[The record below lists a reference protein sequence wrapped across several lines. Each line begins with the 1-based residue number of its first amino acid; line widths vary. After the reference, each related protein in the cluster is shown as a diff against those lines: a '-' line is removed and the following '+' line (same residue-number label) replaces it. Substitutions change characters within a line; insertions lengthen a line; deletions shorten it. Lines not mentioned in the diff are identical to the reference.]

1 MGSFF
6 IFEQI
11 PHTFLVF
18 HCWLWASKSGLGYSL
33 THFVPVFFLECSS
46 LTRFWPGSHFIPP
59 GNTRKPKVFCC
70 FQGLQ
75 NGSIG
80 KKSVKAKKIALC
92 AIRLFHWSKFMILHG
107 FWVYSVFARKC
118 KWSISVQSLAVSPA
132 CGKPGGPRNSH
143 GIDDFYADDWNRNM

>member
-46 LTRFWPGSHFIPP
+46 LTRFWP
-59 GNTRKPKVFCC
+59 VFPFYTPWKHQKTKGFLLFSGVTKWEHWQEIC
-70 FQGLQ
+70 
-75 NGSIG
+75 
-80 KKSVKAKKIALC
+80 KAKKIALC